1 MLSANVVLIV
11 ALLYVAL
18 LFAVAFT
25 GDAHA
30 RRGDARWLHSPI
42 VYTLSISLYC
52 TSWTY
57 YGAVGSAA
65 RDGMAFVTIY
75 LGPTLVFVGWWLL
88 LRKMVR
94 IGQAH
99 RITSIADMI
108 SSRYGK
114 SGSLAALITVIAV
127 IAITPYIALQLN
139 AVTTSFQVISN
150 EGADAL
156 TGFPS
161 AEPDFRIAFWVAA
174 GMAFFTILFGTRNI
188 DVNERHHGVVAA
200 IALEAV
206 VKLVA
211 LIAVGLLV
219 VLSMGGGLD
228 QLLQQ
233 APTAYLRD
241 RSAFGATWVTQTFL
255 AATAVICLPRQFQ
268 MTVVECSGEHQLRTA
283 SWLFPLYMLLVC
295 VFALPIAI
303 KGLEYLPVGA
313 NPDMFVL
320 TLPMWAGQE
329 ALTLFAF
336 IGGFSSATA
345 MVIVSAIAL
354 STMISNHIIMPV
366 ALRLPWVKLDASG
379 DLRRFLLISRRIAI
393 TLILLLGFLDF
404 RFSAQSAGLASIGLI
419 SFVGIAQFLPPLIA
433 GLYWRHATV
442 HGAFAGV
449 LCGFL
454 VWIYALF
461 LPSFGDSV
469 VLSQSLIEH
478 GPWGWTLLRPGALF
492 GLEGLNP
499 LVHATFWSMTV
510 NVLLL
515 VGISLAIGPN
525 PMERLQATLFIDIF
539 RTPASESARLVNRSA
554 TRRDLVTL
562 ARRIL
567 GPEQARALFQDAE
580 RRHGLKDDQSLV
592 SNEFISELERKLAGS
607 VGAASARAMIS
618 QVVIG
623 ETISLYELKRIAD
636 ETQRMRDYSRQLEQ
650 KSRELAAANDR
661 LRLLDSQKDE
671 FLSQVSHEVRT
682 PMTSIRSLSE
692 ILRGTEDIEHAQARR
707 FVGIIHDES
716 IRLTRLLDGI
726 LDMSSLEADEQPWQ
740 LQPTDPEAI
749 LDRAIRACEGIAY
762 DRGLLVFGGP
772 RVGSGRIQVAADPDR
787 LNQVFINLVSN
798 AIKYNVNPKPYVRI
812 SSSAEGSDYAV
823 LFEDNG
829 PGIRA
834 DERERIFLKFSRGW
848 AHTRTGTQGTGLG
861 LAISHQ
867 IMRRLGGTLELLPDT
882 GQGARFRV
890 RMTLATQ
897 QGPEPDPAPLRAPL
911 HRRNQV

>member
-1 MLSANVVLIV
+1 MLSANVVLAV
-11 ALLYVAL
+11 ALLYVVL
-18 LFAVAFT
+18 LFAVAFV

-30 RRGDARWLHSPI
+30 RRGDVRWLHSPI
-42 VYTLSISLYC
+42 IYTLSISLYC

-57 YGAVGSAA
+57 YGAVGSAV
-65 RDGMAFVTIY
+65 RDGMGFVTIY

-139 AVTTSFQVISN
+139 AVTTSFQVISS

-156 TGFPS
+156 TGVPS

-174 GMAFFTILFGTRNI
+174 AMAFFTIVFGTRNI
-188 DVNERHHGVVAA
+188 DANERHHGVVAA

-219 VLSMGGGLD
+219 MVSMGHGPE

-233 APTAYLRD
+233 APTAYLRE
-241 RSAFGATWVTQTFL
+241 RSTFGATWVTQTFL

-283 SWLFPLYMLLVC
+283 SWMFPLYMLLVC

-303 KGLEYLPVGA
+303 RGLEYLPAGA

-320 TLPMWAGQE
+320 TLPMWAGQD
-329 ALTLFAF
+329 AITLFAF

-354 STMISNHIIMPV
+354 STMVSNHIVMPV
-366 ALRLPWVKLDASG
+366 ALRLPGVKLDASG
-379 DLRRFLLISRRIAI
+379 DLRRFLLISRRILI
-393 TLILLLGFLDF
+393 LLILLLGFLDF
-404 RFSAQSAGLASIGLI
+404 RFSAQLSGLASIGLI
-419 SFVGIAQFLPPLIA
+419 SFVGVAQFLPPLIA

-442 HGAFAGV
+442 HGAFTGV
-449 LCGFL
+449 LCGFI
-454 VWIYALF
+454 VWLYVLF
-461 LPSFGDSV
+461 LPSFGDG
-469 VLSQSLIEH
+469 VLLSHDLMAQ
-478 GPWGWTLLRPGALF
+478 GPGGWTLLRPGALF
-492 GLEGLNP
+492 GLEGLDP

-515 VGISLAIGPN
+515 VGVSLLVGPN

-554 TRRDLVTL
+554 TRRDLVAL

-580 RRHGLKDDQSLV
+580 RRHGLRKDQSLV
-592 SNEFISELERKLAGS
+592 SNAFISELERQLAGS

-618 QVVIG
+618 QVATG

-636 ETQRMRDYSRQLEQ
+636 ETQRMREYSRRLEQ
-650 KSRELAAANDR
+650 QSRELAAANDR

-692 ILRGTEDIEHAQARR
+692 SLLGTEDMEQARARR
-707 FVGIIHDES
+707 FVRIIHDES

-726 LDMSSLEADEQPWQ
+726 LDMSSLEAEAQPWQ
-740 LQPTDPEAI
+740 LQSIDPEAA
-749 LDRAIRACEGIAY
+749 LDSAIRACEGLAY
-762 DRGLLVFGGP
+762 NRGLLVFSGP
-772 RVGSGRIQVAADPDR
+772 RVGQDRIRVAADPDR
-787 LNQVFINLVSN
+787 LNQVFINLISN

-812 SSSAEGSDYAV
+812 SSSMDGDSYTV
-823 LFEDNG
+823 LVEDNG
-829 PGIRA
+829 PGIQA

-848 AHTRTGTQGTGLG
+848 AHTRTGTKGTGLG

-867 IMRRLGGTLELLPDT
+867 IMRRLDGALELLPDT
-882 GQGARFRV
+882 GEGARFRV
-890 RMTLATQ
+890 RMALAAREA
-897 QGPEPDPAPLRAPL
+897 GA
-911 HRRNQV
+911 